1 MGRAMLTNRICFMAH
16 RTNFGHQGRLTDR
29 HVAYYQRRAQG
40 GCGLI
45 TIGEL
50 SISPNDM
57 PYASLIA
64 AYTPEVVA
72 DFQKLTRAIHHYD
85 TRVFAQLGH
94 HGFQSSGHITRQ
106 AVWAPSAIADIAF
119 GETGKVMEEED
130 IQALLDAFARATELA
145 RAGGFDGVQIDMGP
159 ESLLRQF
166 LSPISNQRTDQYGGD
181 FDNRMRL
188 PLMVV
193 DVVRKTAGADFTV
206 GIQLCM
212 DEKFWGGI
220 NVEEAARFAQRFEQ
234 SGQVDFFQASL
245 ATYYNLYLIM
255 ASMHTPSGFTLE
267 LSRQI
272 KQSVALPVIAGYQ
285 IDFPKMA
292 ERAVADGQADAVGF
306 VRPLICDP
314 DLPNKIRDDQVAR
327 IRRCARDNL
336 GCVYRINQSKPLSC
350 VQNPLAGREASAL
363 EPRQNKAAK
372 VKKVVVVGAG
382 PAGMAAACTAA
393 QRGHRVTVCE
403 AADKPGGQ
411 VNLSSQAAG
420 RSGMGQMTR
429 YLKNTLKQL
438 GVPIQVGSRMTPET
452 VLTLQPDAVVVAT
465 GCTPV
470 ARPYPGEYGPPTVLT
485 IWDVYRKTH
494 PVGEKVLLI
503 DEIGNHQSLATAEL
517 LADQGKKVDLV
528 TSELFVGVGVASIG
542 DLYFSRQRLLQK
554 GVRFQTDLLFDRID
568 GARVSARNVYTNAPV
583 VFEGY
588 DTIIVAADYA
598 AEDRLYHQLKG
609 KVPELH
615 RAGDCVA
622 PRGIEMAIYEG
633 EKVGSLL

>member
-1 MGRAMLTNRICFMAH
+1 
-16 RTNFGHQGRLTDR
+16 
-29 HVAYYQRRAQG
+29 
-40 GCGLI
+40 
-45 TIGEL
+45 
-50 SISPNDM
+50 
-57 PYASLIA
+57 
-64 AYTPEVVA
+64 
-72 DFQKLTRAIHHYD
+72 
-85 TRVFAQLGH
+85 
-94 HGFQSSGHITRQ
+94 
-106 AVWAPSAIADIAF
+106 
-119 GETGKVMEEED
+119 
-130 IQALLDAFARATELA
+130 
-145 RAGGFDGVQIDMGP
+145 
-159 ESLLRQF
+159 
-166 LSPISNQRTDQYGGD
+166 
-181 FDNRMRL
+181 
-188 PLMVV
+188 
-193 DVVRKTAGADFTV
+193 
-206 GIQLCM
+206 
-212 DEKFWGGI
+212 
-220 NVEEAARFAQRFEQ
+220 
-234 SGQVDFFQASL
+234 
-245 ATYYNLYLIM
+245 
-255 ASMHTPSGFTLE
+255 
-267 LSRQI
+267 
-272 KQSVALPVIAGYQ
+272 
-285 IDFPKMA
+285 
-292 ERAVADGQADAVGF
+292 VADGQADAVGF

-350 VQNPLAGREASAL
+350 VQNPLAGREGTRA
-363 EPRQNKAAK
+363 EPVENKATK
-372 VKKVVVVGAG
+372 IKNVVVVGAG
-382 PAGMAAACTAA
+382 PAGMAAACAAA

-452 VLTLQPDAVVVAT
+452 VLALQPDAVVVAT
-465 GCTPV
+465 GCVPV

-494 PVGEKVLLI
+494 PVGEKVLMI

-517 LADQGKKVDLV
+517 LADQGRKVDLV

-568 GARVSARNVYTNAPV
+568 GARVSARNLYTNAPV
-583 VFEGY
+583 AFDGY

-598 AEDRLYHQLKG
+598 AEERLYHQLKG

-633 EKVGSLL
+633 EKAGSLL